1 MVAPSL
7 ISKARKVIAVAFLCV
22 VLSRLE
28 FLSAFGKGTGTNRAK
43 LSPVP
48 VFVLGAQH
56 LKQVQESRRAQ
67 TMLHDVARVL
77 CVPGEFARDV
87 GILKSKKKKKRKGKK
102 EKGVWDRCGAWA
114 TGLKS
119 VRLSLFLFFFTMAAH
134 DAHGGVD
141 ELGHVL
147 RRKRVGAV

>member
-1 MVAPSL
+1 MVSPSL
-7 ISKARKVIAVAFLCV
+7 IGKARKVIAVAFLCV

-48 VFVLGAQH
+48 IFVLGAQH

-77 CVPGEFARDV
+77 CVPGEFARDEA
-87 GILKSKKKKKRKGKK
+87 S
-102 EKGVWDRCGAWA
+102 
-114 TGLKS
+114 
-119 VRLSLFLFFFTMAAH
+119 
-134 DAHGGVD
+134 
-141 ELGHVL
+141 
-147 RRKRVGAV
+147 